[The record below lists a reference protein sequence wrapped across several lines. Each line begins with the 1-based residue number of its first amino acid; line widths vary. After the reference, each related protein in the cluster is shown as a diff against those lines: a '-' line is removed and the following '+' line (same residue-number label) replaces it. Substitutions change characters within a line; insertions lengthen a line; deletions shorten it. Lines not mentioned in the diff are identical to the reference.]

1 MCRAL
6 LSLIANISHGSHSWL
21 GEDQQPTQWAVR
33 PAPPSPFRR
42 SLSTDPPRVRRAGGS
57 GQPRGFEELGDKQ
70 ELVTPK
76 DKELDLGGRELLVRV
91 GDRVR
96 ALTPHR
102 TMPMPARKEARAW
115 RERAGGGRGTWRSP
129 GLASSPT
136 RASIVRASN
145 QLASDPDR
153 HAGSGP
159 WDGAPPAPGKHPPGP
174 AQRDSISQGRKNH
187 LSPASCQQPLKR
199 APL

>member
-1 MCRAL
+1 MVLIVGWERTSSRRSG
-6 LSLIANISHGSHSWL
+6 LSGLRPPPPSAVPRQPTPQEYAEPKAAGSH
-21 GEDQQPTQWAVR
+21 
-33 PAPPSPFRR
+33 
-42 SLSTDPPRVRRAGGS
+42 AGLKNWGTS
-57 GQPRGFEELGDKQ
+57 G

-115 RERAGGGRGTWRSP
+115 RERAGGSRGTWRSP
-129 GLASSPT
+129 GLASSPM
-136 RASIVRASN
+136 RASIVRALN